1 MAPPAD
7 EPVSLT
13 REGKRRLRERY
24 ELLKKTKR
32 LSLEKLATKI
42 GISNHGT
49 VRLLIHD
56 EKTIGEAMDPV
67 WSSPLVI
74 PLCRALGVPLWQVV
88 AGIDETQAK
97 LLELLD
103 RVRESAPEAVDG
115 FLDAVAL
122 AADGLISRH
131 VRELPRE
138 EERPPTRPNP
148 PLRPVR

>member
-24 ELLKKTKR
+24 ELLKQTRK

-42 GISNHGT
+42 GISNHAT
-49 VRLLIHD
+49 VRLLIND
-56 EKTIGEAMDPV
+56 ETTVGEAEPI
-67 WSSPLVI
+67 WSSPLVA

-97 LLELLD
+97 LLEMLD

-131 VRELPRE
+131 VRERPRE
-138 EERPPTRPNP
+138 EERPPTRPIP